1 MIKWQYWQND
11 LYKISHTFVTS
22 VTSYWG
28 NGFGMFYI
36 CIWLRISAKRIYWM
50 VVAAWLLSGSA
61 TFDNKI
67 WNGSNIGMC
76 VHVCLCACMC
86 VCLLQRLFWHDANPY
101 ENIAN
106 ELLYNRII
114 DFNIKPIK
122 KNHRTVIRT
131 IQHRWTDYNPFNTQN
146 LMYFYMQFTKLMEWN
161 RFICTQ
167 NYWAI
172 SSNYISIEM
181 PVIIYHLS

>member
-131 IQHRWTDYNPFNTQN
+131 TTPMNW
-146 LMYFYMQFTKLMEWN
+146 L
-161 RFICTQ
+161 
-167 NYWAI
+167 
-172 SSNYISIEM
+172 
-181 PVIIYHLS
+181 